1 MNKKEFLDELRRALT
16 NKVSTEKVNE
26 TVAYYEE
33 YITSK
38 ERDGQTQE
46 EVIEQLGAPQL
57 IATSVIDASNHR
69 HVSWASDQAQYEEQK
84 KARKS
89 NRKQS
94 ILSFFIKHP
103 IVSIIILI
111 VGIILLLI
119 VGIWLAISFLSVFW
133 PIILFALV
141 AVAVAVLIINLIK
154 LINSSQE

>member
-1 MNKKEFLDELRRALT
+1 MNKKEFLDELRKSLT
-16 NKVSTEKVNE
+16 NKVSIEKVNE
-26 TVAYYEE
+26 TVSYYED

-84 KARKS
+84 KARQSKE
-89 NRKQS
+89 KQS
-94 ILSFFIKHP
+94 VFSFLIKHP
-103 IVSIIILI
+103 IISVIILI

-119 VGIWLAISFLSVFW
+119 IGIWLAISFLSVFW
-133 PIILFALV
+133 PIILFAIV
-141 AVAVAVLIINLIK
+141 AIAAAVLIINLIK